1 VNGAVG
7 VSDELKLSSRV
18 LAAVAAA
25 GLVALSACGT
35 ANRLSLTREA
45 IEIVETETPAGWAA
59 TDALDTPP
67 QGDWIATFDDPA
79 LSFLID
85 DSLSSNWDLAAAAS
99 RLEQAR
105 EQARVAGAPLW
116 PSVDANLTG
125 SSTDYG
131 DGLGA
136 ISGTENYGLSL
147 SASWEADVWGR
158 VRDSARAGAID
169 AFATEADFAGARLAL
184 LGAVARGWYDLTQ
197 ARLLVQ
203 LAEDDVR
210 TQERSLQLTQRR
222 YESGVTGALDVRLS
236 RSSLATSQAA
246 LYQSQNQRNNA
257 ARRLEVLLGR
267 YPAAA
272 MTAAPELPQLPDLI
286 GAGTPG
292 DLLVR
297 RPDLR
302 AAEARLES
310 AGLRARLARKALL
323 PRLTITGSGS
333 TNVNDFDEVFDADY
347 MASTIAGGLLQPIFR
362 GGALRAEA
370 GRARAAAEERL
381 AAYANLALTAYREAE
396 DALDAETAL
405 SLQEGALLVA
415 VQEAREAELLAERN
429 YSSGVGTIFEL
440 LDAQR
445 RRINAER
452 QYINTRAARVS
463 NRVGFHLSIGGAA
476 DLDPESAPARRTS
489 SPNAAPEDNEL

>member
-1 VNGAVG
+1 MA
-7 VSDELKLSSRV
+7 DEIRLSYRSLRV
-18 LAAVAAA
+18 VALAGLAAL
-25 GLVALSACGT
+25 GACSGS
-35 ANRLSLTREA
+35 NRLPLTRDA
-45 IEIVETETPAGWAA
+45 IDIVETETPASWAA
-59 TDALDTPP
+59 AEAPAAPP
-67 QGDWIATFDDPA
+67 EGDWIASFDDPA
-79 LSFLID
+79 LSFLVE
-85 DSLSSNWDLAAAAS
+85 DSMSTNWDLAASAS

-105 EQARVAGAPLW
+105 EQARAAGAPLW
-116 PSVDANLTG
+116 PSLDANVSGATTETG
-125 SSTDYG
+125 AAVPAFGGPES
-131 DGLGA
+131 
-136 ISGTENYGLSL
+136 YGLSV

-158 VRDSARAGAID
+158 VRDSARAGATD
-169 AFATEADFAGARLAL
+169 ALATEADFAGARLAL
-184 LGAVARGWYDLTQ
+184 EGAVARGWYDLTQ

-210 TQERSLQLTQRR
+210 TQERSLTLTQRR

-246 LYQSQNQRNNA
+246 LYQAQNQRNNA

-272 MTAAPELPQLPDLI
+272 MSAAPDLPVLPDLSGV
-286 GAGTPG
+286 GAPG

-302 AAEARLES
+302 AAEARLEA
-310 AGLRARLARKALL
+310 AGLRARQARKALL
-323 PRLTITGSGS
+323 PRLTLTGTSG
-333 TNVNDFDEVFDADY
+333 TNVGDFDEVFDADY
-347 MASTIAGGLLQPIFR
+347 VTSTIAGGLLQPIFR

-370 GRARAAAEERL
+370 GRARALAEERL
-381 AAYANLALTAYREAE
+381 AAYANQALTAYREAE

-405 SLQEGALLVA
+405 SLQEDALLVA
-415 VQEAREAELLAERN
+415 VQEAREAEALAERN

-452 QYINTRAARVS
+452 QYITTRAARVS
-463 NRVGFHLSIGGAA
+463 NRVGFHLAIGGAA
-476 DLDPESAPARRTS
+476 FLDPESEPAPRTS
-489 SPNAAPEDNEL
+489 SPNVAPEDNEL